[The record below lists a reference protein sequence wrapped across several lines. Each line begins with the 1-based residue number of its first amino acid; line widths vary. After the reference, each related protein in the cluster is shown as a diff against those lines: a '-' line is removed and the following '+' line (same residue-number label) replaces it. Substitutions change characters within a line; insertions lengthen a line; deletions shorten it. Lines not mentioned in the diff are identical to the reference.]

1 MATTYST
8 LPLMENKPKVNL
20 TYKGELLATNRMTRK
35 EVDKFVAAMLEK
47 GYEIEVTYDGQC

>member
-1 MATTYST
+1 MYST
-8 LPLMENKPKVNL
+8 QPLKENKPQVNL

-47 GYEIEVTYDGQC
+47 GYEIEVTYNGKC

>member
-8 LPLMENKPKVNL
+8 LPPMGNKPKVNL

-47 GYEIEVTYDGQC
+47 GYEIEVTYDG